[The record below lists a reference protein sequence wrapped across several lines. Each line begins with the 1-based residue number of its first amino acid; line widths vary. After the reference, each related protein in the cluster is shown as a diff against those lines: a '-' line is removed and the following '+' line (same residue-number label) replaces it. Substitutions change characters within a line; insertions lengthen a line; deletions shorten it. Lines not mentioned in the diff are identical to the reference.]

1 METDCD
7 KYAEGLAAAKTS
19 AEARGLYFYVYKGCL
34 YIEDGE
40 DTVARKASEEES
52 IMFSM
57 LV

>member
-19 AEARGLYFYVYKGCL
+19 AEARGLYFYVYEGYL

-40 DTVARKASEEES
+40 DTVREASEEES